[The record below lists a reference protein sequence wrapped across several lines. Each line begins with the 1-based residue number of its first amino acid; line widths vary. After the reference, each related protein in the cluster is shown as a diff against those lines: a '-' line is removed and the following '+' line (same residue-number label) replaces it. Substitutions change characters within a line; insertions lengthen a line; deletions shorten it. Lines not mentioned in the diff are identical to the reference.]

1 MWWMC
6 VKIAVYDIDV
16 KVWFIWNIP
25 FLVILIDW
33 IMTMGVMYEE
43 NGAWNS
49 EIDGWPNERT
59 NWLNGSHVW

>member
-1 MWWMC
+1 MC

-16 KVWFIWNIP
+16 KMCMISM

-43 NGAWNS
+43 NGA
-49 EIDGWPNERT
+49 
-59 NWLNGSHVW
+59 